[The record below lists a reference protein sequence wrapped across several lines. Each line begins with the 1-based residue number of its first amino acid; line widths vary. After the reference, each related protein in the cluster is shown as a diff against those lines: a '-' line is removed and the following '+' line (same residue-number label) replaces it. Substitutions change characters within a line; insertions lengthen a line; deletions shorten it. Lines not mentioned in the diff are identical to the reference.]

1 MTALYS
7 LVTAS
12 GTSIALDASNGVVV
26 EQTYG
31 LDMPPVSN
39 QGTDYAL
46 LDGASWQRARTGVRV
61 ATLQISAIG
70 TSVDGTNGLHKIRA
84 KLVNAVNPHRHGSSA
99 MRLNY
104 TGNTDG
110 IRYLNCRYEAG
121 LEGGEWRGFTET
133 MTLRLLATDPY
144 WHANTGASNT
154 MANRAALVFNRIASW
169 TDGVWS
175 SMGGGLDADVHALA
189 AKPGGGVY
197 VGGVFDNAGAT
208 AAQGIAVWTAT
219 TGWAELGGG
228 VTRGGASHDVRNIA
242 IAPNGD
248 VYAGGIFTRA
258 GNTAARNVAVYDVSA
273 GAWEALNGGVE
284 TNGVVHAL
292 TILSTGRLYAGGAF
306 DTAGVTAAKA
316 IATWNGSRWAAVNN
330 GMPSGYV
337 TCLARDS
344 ADNVYAGGTFVTAGS
359 TAAVKI
365 AKWNGSYWAA
375 VGGGFSTAATIY
387 PRALAYDPASD
398 YLYAGGSFNTAG
410 GVACLNIARW
420 NGRQWEPLGGGVND
434 VVWALKVLSNGWLL
448 AAGYFSI
455 ANGDNLS
462 DDGAIMVN
470 SAALWNGYSWVP
482 IPGASIPWI
491 YAFAEDDASG
501 AWYLGGNAWAGARY
515 VSARKT
521 LTNVGSAR
529 AYPIITITATATH
542 QTLLYIRN
550 DTTDQTLWFYYPLDE
565 GETLTIDCRPG
576 AKNLMSSFYGAQV
589 GDNPLPGSQL
599 ATFCLNPGANNISTL
614 VDGASTTVTF
624 TWTPTYWSRD

>member
-46 LDGASWQRARTGVRV
+46 LDGASWQRARAGVRV

-84 KLVNAVNPHRHGSSA
+84 KLVNAVNPHRHGSND

-104 TGNTDG
+104 TGNSNGT
-110 IRYLNCRYEAG
+110 RYLNCRYDSG
-121 LEGGEWRGFTET
+121 LEGGDWRGFTET

-144 WHANTGASNT
+144 WYANTGASGT
-154 MANRAALVFNRIASW
+154 MANRAALTFNHIGSW
-169 TDGVWS
+169 TDGAWS
-175 SMGGGLDADVHALA
+175 SMGGGLNADVNALA
-189 AKPGGGVY
+189 ARPGGGVY
-197 VGGVFDNAGAT
+197 VGGEFDTAGAT
-208 AAQGIAVWTAT
+208 TAQGIAVWTAT
-219 TGWAELGGG
+219 TGWAGLGGG
-228 VTRGGASHDVRNIA
+228 ITRGGDPHGVNAIA
-242 IAPNGD
+242 VAPNGD
-248 VYAGGIFTRA
+248 VYAGGLFSKA
-258 GNTAARNVAVYDVSA
+258 GNTTARSIAVYDVSA
-273 GAWEALNGGVE
+273 GAWGALNGGVE
-284 TNGVVHAL
+284 TSASVNAL
-292 TILSTGRLYAGGAF
+292 TILNTGVLYAGGGF
-306 DTAGVTAAKA
+306 TTAGSTTVNMVAA
-316 IATWNGSRWAAVNN
+316 WNGSNWASVSN
-330 GMPSGYV
+330 GISFGTV
-337 TCLARDS
+337 WCLEHDS
-344 ADNVYAGGTFVTAGS
+344 SNNVYAGGYFSTAGS
-359 TAAVKI
+359 TAAHCI
-365 AKWNGSYWAA
+365 AMWNGNYWSG
-375 VGGGFSTAATIY
+375 VGGGFGPAPVASLY
-387 PRALAYDPASD
+387 ALAYDRANG
-398 YLYAGGSFNTAG
+398 YLYAGGSFETAG
-410 GVACLNIARW
+410 GVACKNIARW
-420 NGRQWEPLGGGVND
+420 NGRQWEPLGGGVSHR
-434 VVWALKVLSNGWLL
+434 VWALRVLSNGWLL
-448 AAGYFSI
+448 AAGLFSL
-455 ANGDNLS
+455 ANGDDPNN
-462 DDGAIMVN
+462 GAIMVN
-470 SAALWNGYSWVP
+470 NAALWNGYSWVP